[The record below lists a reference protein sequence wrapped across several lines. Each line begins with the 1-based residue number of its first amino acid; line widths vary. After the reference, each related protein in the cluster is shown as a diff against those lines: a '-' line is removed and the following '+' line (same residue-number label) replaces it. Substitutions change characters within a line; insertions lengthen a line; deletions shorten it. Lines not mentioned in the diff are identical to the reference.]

1 MTYHDSLKPIWKG
14 SKSMVDYCNYQSDYI
29 CPPITIAP
37 RHPTQ
42 AFPFIPNLAAL
53 IIGRSLSSENTVF
66 DSINSFLV
74 TILGA

>member
-1 MTYHDSLKPIWKG
+1 MTYHDCLKPIWNG
-14 SKSMVDYCNYQSDYI
+14 SKSMVDYQSDYI
-29 CPPITIAP
+29 CPPITIVP
-37 RHPTQ
+37 RNPTQ